1 MKSKFFL
8 FAFIFSCSF
17 LLTLPILAQD
27 NNKENVTQTDKDWL
41 PTGEWPFVN
50 RRFEPATIVTGFIN
64 KKKTVYPCNIH
75 IGKQTLMY
83 VLNDT
88 LMQASPGNVNYVEF
102 RNGDKY
108 VAFGNTFAKVVREDS
123 VGRVLRVR
131 LVDYEKLKG
140 SEKDASNMSSF
151 TLGGDFGEL
160 NIDFS
165 GSYIV
170 NPEEEPLPTIDTY
183 YLNYNK
189 EIFEVTDKNIL
200 QRIRQDRRKEYRGL
214 TRSAEIISRNESSVL
229 KIWET
234 FFVNY

>member
-1 MKSKFFL
+1 MIR
-8 FAFIFSCSF
+8 FIFAIFILFCS
-17 LLTLPILAQD
+17 LGINAQ
-27 NNKENVTQTDKDWL
+27 NKEQAIQADKEWM
-41 PTGEWPFVN
+41 PTGEWPFLN
-50 RRFEPATIVTGFIN
+50 RRFELATIVTGFIN

-83 VLNDT
+83 VFNDT

-131 LVDYEKLKG
+131 LIDTDKFKA

-170 NPEEEPLPTIDTY
+170 NPEEEPLPVIDTY
-183 YLNYNK
+183 FLNFNK

-200 QRIRQDRRKEYRGL
+200 QRIRQDRRKEYRGF
-214 TRSAEIISRNESSVL
+214 TRSAEILSRNESSVL
-229 KIWET
+229 KIWDT

>member
-1 MKSKFFL
+1 MKIHGFFL
-8 FAFIFSCSF
+8 STLF
-17 LLTLPILAQD
+17 LAALLFVEPASLTAQ
-27 NNKENVTQTDKDWL
+27 NTDKAAQADNDWL
-41 PTGEWPFVN
+41 PTGEWPFIN

-131 LVDYEKLKG
+131 LVDYEKFKG

-170 NPEEEPLPTIDTY
+170 NPEAEPLPTIDTY
-183 YLNYNK
+183 FLNYNK

-200 QRIRQDRRKEYRGL
+200 QRIRQDRRKEYRGF

>member
-1 MKSKFFL
+1 MKRYCLLYLCLSIFL
-8 FAFIFSCSF
+8 A
-17 LLTLPILAQD
+17 LLFPAEICAQTETKV
-27 NNKENVTQTDKDWL
+27 NETDKDWL
-41 PTGEWPFVN
+41 PTGEWPFLN

-75 IGKQTLMY
+75 VGKQTLMY

-131 LVDYEKLKG
+131 LVDLDKFKG
-140 SEKDASNMSSF
+140 SANDASNMGSF
-151 TLGGDFGEL
+151 TVGGDFGEL
-160 NIDFS
+160 SIDFS

-170 NPEEEPLPTIDTY
+170 NPEEQPLPLIDTY

-200 QRIRQDRRKEYRGL
+200 QRIRQDRRKEYRGF
-214 TRSAEIISRNESSVL
+214 TRSAEIISRNESSVI

>member
-1 MKSKFFL
+1 MRHLLVKILLSLL
-8 FAFIFSCSF
+8 FVEVCAV
-17 LLTLPILAQD
+17 PAEAQS
-27 NNKENVTQTDKDWL
+27 TDKPNSAQEQWL
-41 PTGEWPFVN
+41 PTGEWPFLR

-75 IGKQTLMY
+75 IGNQTLMY

-102 RNGDKY
+102 RDGDKY
-108 VAFGNTFAKVVREDS
+108 VAMGNTFAKVIREDS
-123 VGRVLRVR
+123 IGRVLMVR
-131 LVDYEKLKG
+131 LIDMEKFKG
-140 SEKDASNMSSF
+140 SEKDASHMGSF
-151 TLGGDFGEL
+151 TVGGDFGSL
-160 NIDFS
+160 SIDFS

-183 YLNYNK
+183 FINYNK

-200 QRIRQDRRKEYRGL
+200 QRIRPDRKKEFKAF

-229 KIWET
+229 KIWDT

>member
-1 MKSKFFL
+1 MKSVLFFL
-8 FAFIFSCSF
+8 LLSFAFLISS
-17 LLTLPILAQD
+17 PVVAQ
-27 NNKENVTQTDKDWL
+27 NKEKAIQADKEWK
-41 PTGEWPFVN
+41 PTGEWPFLH

-102 RNGDKY
+102 RNGEKY
-108 VAFGNTFAKVVREDS
+108 IAFGNTFAQVIREDS

-131 LVDYEKLKG
+131 LIDMEKFKS

-170 NPEEEPLPTIDTY
+170 NPEEEPLPVIDTY
-183 YLNYNK
+183 FLNYNK

-200 QRIRQDRRKEYRGL
+200 QRIRQDRRKEYRGF

-229 KIWET
+229 KIWDT